1 MSFLQ
6 LLGKQEPRKKLGICV
21 PDHAKRG
28 RTKAEEAIVST
39 PNGFLVS
46 GLFAVRDS
54 VMVQGEM
61 VQGTA
66 KAGVEIDCGGK
77 RLTVTDVFVDNRP
90 SDKMEKGEKGAL
102 FIRAGSLPMVKTGDL
117 LEF

>member
-6 LLGKQEPRKKLGICV
+6 LLRKEKPRKKLGICV
-21 PDHAKRG
+21 PDHARKE
-28 RTKAEEAIVST
+28 RTKAEEAIIST

-46 GLFAVRDS
+46 GLFAVYDS
-54 VMVQGEM
+54 IMVQGEM

-66 KAGVEIDCGGK
+66 KAGIEIDCGGK

-90 SDKMEKGEKGAL
+90 SDRIDKGQRGAL
-102 FIRAGSLPMVKTGDL
+102 FIHAESLPLVRAGDL
-117 LEF
+117 L